1 MEAKFKN
8 KENENKIKEL
18 EIQKQQAELTAKY
31 NQLHYI
37 VFGLISF
44 ILLLTTIFLMKNFKS
59 QKRIASQKEI
69 NYNQNLNALAIQKE
83 LDVMQAMINGEEAE
97 RKRIARDLHDGIG
110 SRLSALEMQLQTM
123 NESANNAAPFQSF
136 TDSLSKSIIELRQ
149 IAFNLMPETLLKL
162 GLELALK
169 DLCHSLRTNKV
180 TVAFQANEI
189 SKSIKAN
196 DQVTIFRIVQE
207 LINNALKHSNC
218 TEIIVDC
225 SQNDDLFLITVED
238 NGKGFNS
245 VDLAAYNGLGLK
257 NIKNRIEL
265 LKGKLDV
272 QSIPNKGTVFN
283 IELLLQTNDD

>member
-1 MEAKFKN
+1 M
-8 KENENKIKEL
+8 
-18 EIQKQQAELTAKY
+18 
-31 NQLHYI
+31 
-37 VFGLISF
+37 
-44 ILLLTTIFLMKNFKS
+44 
-59 QKRIASQKEI
+59 
-69 NYNQNLNALAIQKE
+69 AIQKD

-110 SRLSALEMQLQTM
+110 SRLSALKMQLQTM

-169 DLCHSLRTNKV
+169 DLCHSLHTNKV

>member
-1 MEAKFKN
+1 M
-8 KENENKIKEL
+8 NEHIG
-18 EIQKQQAELTAKY
+18 KY
-31 NQLHYI
+31 RWTI
-37 VFGLISF
+37 CA
-44 ILLLTTIFLMKNFKS
+44 LLFAATTI
-59 QKRIASQKEI
+59 
-69 NYNQNLNALAIQKE
+69 NY
-83 LDVMQAMINGEEAE
+83 LDRAV
-97 RKRIARDLHDGIG
+97 IG
-110 SRLSALEMQLQTM
+110 LVKTGYLDPEF
-123 NESANNAAPFQSF
+123 NW
-136 TDSLSKSIIELRQ
+136 SKSDY
-149 IAFNLMPETLLKL
+149 AN
-162 GLELALK
+162 
-169 DLCHSLRTNKV
+169 V

-245 VDLAAYNGLGLK
+245 DDLAAYNGLGLK